1 VGAYT
6 YGDFCT
12 GEILQLFPATSG
24 GTETVLLDTTLNIS
38 SFGEDEAGELYVVG
52 LGGTVDRLTSSP
64 PPPPCNYTISPGSEA
79 STAGGGAS
87 TVTVTS
93 ASDCN
98 WRAASH
104 ETWIT
109 IPAGAS
115 GTGNGTVSYSVA
127 ANPGTGARTGTM
139 HIAGQ
144 PFTVTQAG
152 ATGGSGGG
160 GCFIAT
166 AAFGSPLAREVRVL
180 REFRDRALLT
190 HPPGR
195 LLVGAYYRLSPPL
208 ARAIAAHE
216 QARAAARAALWPLV
230 WWAHLALAW
239 PALAIALAGGGL
251 AAGPLVLVL
260 LRRNR
265 RTRGRARPG
274 VPTP

>member
-1 VGAYT
+1 VLLGKILRIDVSDTSRSPPYSSPDTNPFFGSTTGRDEIFALGLRNPWRFSFDRMTGQLFVGDVGEGAREEIDIVALGGN
-6 YGDFCT
+6 YGWRVFEGTLCT
-12 GEILQLFPATSG
+12 GIDLALCQGGESAT
-24 GTETVLLDTTLNIS
+24 D
-38 SFGEDEAGELYVVG
+38 
-52 LGGTVDRLTSSP
+52 
-64 PPPPCNYTISPGSEA
+64 
-79 STAGGGAS
+79 
-87 TVTVTS
+87 
-93 ASDCN
+93 
-98 WRAASH
+98 
-104 ETWIT
+104 
-109 IPAGAS
+109 
-115 GTGNGTVSYSVA
+115 
-127 ANPGTGARTGTM
+127 
-139 HIAGQ
+139 
-144 PFTVTQAG
+144 
-152 ATGGSGGG
+152 GG

-166 AAFGSPLAREVRVL
+166 AAFSSPLAREVRVL